1 MYILLLAGD
10 PMIMNINVTVAI
22 WLKCAQKGKRAFQK
36 PAEVV
41 DPL

>member
-22 WLKCAQKGKRAFQK
+22 WLKCAQKGKRVFHGSEA
-36 PAEVV
+36 A